1 MKPCTVTCHDL
12 WICHSSCPC
21 LFPCSEVALRTH
33 CEDTMGLRPNDR
45 TCGMLHNDYG
55 SSPCPRICVRLL
67 VCFFDL
73 RCVIP
78 RGPNNL
84 WPIKASVS
92 GQPATNQMAADCKM
106 KCSAKSNALNTR
118 KSHIPYFSFVDFA
131 SSELCNASCCIC
143 FASALIR
150 SSLIFCFLGSSLN
163 TCLRCCRCCLF
174 FSLDLLFASVC
185 TKLNKPSRK
194 Y

>member
-1 MKPCTVTCHDL
+1 MKPCTPTCHDL
-12 WICHSSCPC
+12 GICHSSCPC
-21 LFPCSEVALRTH
+21 LFVCSEVALRTH

-106 KCSAKSNALNTR
+106 KCSAKSNALNIR
-118 KSHIPYFSFVDFA
+118 KSHIKNIQIYVRPGPVEKVACETPWGNLTVDDWPG
-131 SSELCNASCCIC
+131 SASC
-143 FASALIR
+143 
-150 SSLIFCFLGSSLN
+150 LN
-163 TCLRCCRCCLF
+163 IV
-174 FSLDLLFASVC
+174 D
-185 TKLNKPSRK
+185 
-194 Y
+194 